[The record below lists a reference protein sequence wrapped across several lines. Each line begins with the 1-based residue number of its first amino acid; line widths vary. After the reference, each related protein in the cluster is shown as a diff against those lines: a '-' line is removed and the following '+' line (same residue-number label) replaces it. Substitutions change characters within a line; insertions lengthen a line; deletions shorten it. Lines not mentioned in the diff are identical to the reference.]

1 MIGRTGVSSS
11 VARTIVVESRNSS
24 VRPKRTSA
32 REDGSP
38 PTVSSVSSGS
48 TGFWVTKVLK
58 AVAGSIVGLS
68 AAPVSG
74 TSSSV
79 T

>member
-1 MIGRTGVSSS
+1 MIGRAGVSSS
-11 VARTIVVESRNSS
+11 VARTIVVESRKAS

-38 PTVSSVSSGS
+38 PTVSSVSSGT

-58 AVAGSIVGLS
+58 AVVRVSVWLRTE
-68 AAPVSG
+68 PVSG
-74 TSSSV
+74 TSTV